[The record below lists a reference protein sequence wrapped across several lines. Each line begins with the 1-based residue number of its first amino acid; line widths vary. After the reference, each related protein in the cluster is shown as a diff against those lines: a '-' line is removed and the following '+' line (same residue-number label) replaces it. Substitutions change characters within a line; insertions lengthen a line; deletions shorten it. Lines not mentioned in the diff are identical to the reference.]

1 MLLSSESNIS
11 RLNNFSLMIKTILIN
26 TLFVISINFLTLAQT
41 ESEIFLEGASIV
53 DIKSDGNYL
62 WVATYGQGIYRY
74 SFAEQKWFN
83 YSTANNNLDNDLFF
97 TLEVSPGFVWAG
109 TTEGLFT
116 LDRKTNR
123 WTKRKFALGGEF
135 GNWIRALKYDKK
147 RDVLWIGRF
156 RNITHFDVK
165 RRRYTDIDRMQGN
178 DQKSNNIKSIAIDHD
193 SLVWFG
199 TESGVHKFNMKKNIE
214 DKSAWTYINNKD
226 RNFLGDGDAVSV
238 SDFLFEGNNIW
249 FGTDEFIT
257 KDNPNFNV
265 GGIYI
270 YNRRFSWERLSRN
283 DGLGGNGI
291 YVLARTGNYI
301 WTGVY
306 DFDRRDKK
314 EFGKGLFLINR
325 LTYEITPVDLNTIK
339 INSSTILS
347 LLYENG
353 YLWIG
358 TDRGLVK
365 LRISN
370 QLAKWGVR

>member
-1 MLLSSESNIS
+1 MPKL
-11 RLNNFSLMIKTILIN
+11 ILFN
-26 TLFVISINFLTLAQT
+26 TLIIISLNLTVPAQID
-41 ESEIFLEGASIV
+41 SEIFLEGASII

-74 SFAEQKWFN
+74 SFTEQKWFN

-97 TLEVSPGFVWAG
+97 TLEVSPNFVWAG

-147 RDVLWIGRF
+147 KDVLWIGRF

-178 DQKSNNIKSIAIDHD
+178 DQKSNNIKSIAIDSD

-199 TESGVHKFNMKKNIE
+199 TESGVHKFNLKKNID

-238 SDFLFEGNNIW
+238 SDFLFEGTNIW

-257 KDNPNFNV
+257 RENPNFNL

-270 YNRRFSWERLSRN
+270 FNRRFTWERLSRN

-291 YVLARTGNYI
+291 YTLARTGNYI

-306 DFDRRDKK
+306 EFDRRDNK
-314 EFGKGLFLINR
+314 EFGKGLYLINR
-325 LTYEITPVDLNTIK
+325 LTYEITPVDLNAIK

-347 LLYENG
+347 MLYENG

-358 TDRGLVK
+358 TDRGLVR
-365 LRISN
+365 LQIAN
-370 QLAKWGVR
+370 QLAKWGNK

>member
-1 MLLSSESNIS
+1 MTKVFLKNII
-11 RLNNFSLMIKTILIN
+11 FV
-26 TLFVISINFLTLAQT
+26 LFICLPVYSQID
-41 ESEIFLEGASIV
+41 SEIYLEGASII
-53 DIKSDGNYL
+53 DMKLDGNYL

-74 SFAEQKWFN
+74 SLNEEKWFN

-97 TLEVSPGFVWAG
+97 ALEVSPNYVWAA

-147 RDVLWIGRF
+147 SDVLWIGRF
-156 RNITHFDVK
+156 RNITHLDVK
-165 RRRYTDIDRMQGN
+165 RRRYTDIDRMQGT
-178 DQKSNNIKSIAIDHD
+178 DQKSNTIKSIAIDGD

-199 TESGVHKFNMKKNIE
+199 SESGVHKYNLKKKIN
-214 DKSAWTYINNKD
+214 DPAAWTYINNKD
-226 RNFLGDGDAVSV
+226 RKFLGEGQSVSV
-238 SDFLFEGNNIW
+238 SEFLFEGTNIW

-257 KDNPNFNV
+257 KENPTFNI
-265 GGIYI
+265 GGIYLH
-270 YNRRFSWERLSRN
+270 NRKFNWERISRV

-291 YVLARTGNYI
+291 YTMAKTGNYI

-306 DFDRRDKK
+306 EFDRIDKK
-314 EFGKGLFLINR
+314 EFGKGLYLINR
-325 LTYEITPVDLNTIK
+325 ITYEIIPVDLNEIK

-347 LLYENG
+347 LLFESD

-358 TDRGLVK
+358 TDRGLVRLK
-365 LRISN
+365 ISN
-370 QLAKWGVR
+370 TLAQWQKR